1 MVILTMI
8 KWKPVET
15 YRAVVFIL
23 DGVGD
28 RPIPEL
34 GSKTPLEVARKPYMD
49 YIATNGMT
57 GLMDPVEP
65 GVRPGTDTGHLAIFG
80 YDPYKFYPGRGP
92 LEAAGLGVE
101 LHPGDIAIR
110 CNIATAEEING
121 ELIVI
126 DRRAGRIKGK
136 DVLKIV
142 NVLNEAIKEVDGVK
156 VEFYPATAHRVVL
169 VLRGRGLSPAVSNTD
184 PGAANEGTSVRKAE
198 PLDDTAEAKK
208 TAEILNKI
216 IYLSY
221 QVLKDHPINKKRKN
235 AGKLPGNIIITRG
248 AGMIPRDL
256 KLFYERFGVKGYVL
270 AEENTIIG
278 LARMLGMEAE
288 IPSGS
293 TADLESDLEKIG
305 ERALQVF
312 NERKDIDILFVHVK
326 GPDIAGHDDNPWGKI
341 DIIERADKMIG
352 YILENT
358 PQDKT
363 VYAIVADHST
373 PCKIRDHSG
382 DPVPVAI
389 MAPLARKDHVTR
401 YDEYSCSQGL
411 IGRIQGVNF
420 LPIILDQMN
429 KRLKH
434 GE

>member
-1 MVILTMI
+1 MT
-8 KWKPVET
+8 KWKPMET
-15 YRAVVFIL
+15 YRAIIFIL

-28 RPIPEL
+28 RPVPEL
-34 GSKTPLEVARKPYMD
+34 GGKTPLEVARKPNMD
-49 YIATNGMT
+49 YIAANGMT
-57 GLMDPVEP
+57 GLMDPIEP

-80 YDPYKFYPGRGP
+80 YDPYRFYPGRGP
-92 LEAAGLGVE
+92 LEAAGSGVE
-101 LHPGDIAIR
+101 LRPGDIAMR
-110 CNIATAEEING
+110 CNIATVEERNG
-121 ELIVI
+121 ELIVV
-126 DRRAGRIKGK
+126 DRRAGRIKGE
-136 DVLKIV
+136 DALEIV
-142 NVLNEAIKEVDGVK
+142 KALNEAIKEVDGVK

-169 VLRGRGLSPAVSNTD
+169 VLRGQGLSPAISNTD
-184 PGAANEGTSVRKAE
+184 PGTAKEGSPVRKAV
-198 PLDDTAEAKK
+198 PLDNTPEAKK

-216 IYLSY
+216 IRLSY
-221 QVLKDHPINKKRKN
+221 EVLRDHPVNKKRVSE
-235 AGKLPGNIIITRG
+235 GKLPGNIIITRG
-248 AGMIPRDL
+248 AGMVPRDL
-256 KLFYERFGVKGYVL
+256 KLFHERFGVKGYVL

-278 LARMLGMEAE
+278 LARILGMEAE
-288 IPSGS
+288 VPPGS

-305 ERALQVF
+305 KRALEVF

-373 PCKIRDHSG
+373 PCKVRDHSG
-382 DPVPVAI
+382 DPVPIAI
-389 MAPLARKDHVTR
+389 MAPLVRRDHVTR
-401 YDEYSCSQGL
+401 YDEYSCAQGI
-411 IGRIQGVNF
+411 IGRILGVNF